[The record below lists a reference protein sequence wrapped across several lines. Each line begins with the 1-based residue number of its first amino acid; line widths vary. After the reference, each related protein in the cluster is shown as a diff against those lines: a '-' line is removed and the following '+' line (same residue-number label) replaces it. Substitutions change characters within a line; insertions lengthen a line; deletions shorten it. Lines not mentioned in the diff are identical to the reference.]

1 MNKTLK
7 GKLLI
12 GTVVSVISI
21 NIAFTIFISIF
32 FNNSFKDS
40 IIEDVENIKITS
52 INIIRE
58 KEVAEEPLW
67 RSLSPINEVVQGY
80 VSFANEEGKINQ
92 FVGKA
97 VNNEEINN
105 IILESNNIKSLI
117 KFKNLNKSY
126 FITYNYP
133 IYLDENFIS
142 NLIIQKDYTNKFY
155 EMIKTIIII
164 ILGQVLVV
172 ITLIFTIASIIKK
185 SIMPLNKLNESM
197 KNFKLGKYTEDIEVS
212 SEDEISDL
220 AKTYNLMKNQLI
232 NQDKSLREF
241 FNNATHELKTPVTS
255 ISLYSQILR
264 DNDIKEMDEE
274 FINRASSRI
283 VLECEKMKTLVE
295 NILET
300 SRGGINRNKVK
311 TMFSIKDLIMQ
322 IEEDFEVR
330 IKKRN
335 LKIINEIQELEYLG
349 VLEDFELVFA
359 NLLDNSIKYSCSKEI
374 EVKLFKEERSISL
387 TIKNKINKIP
397 EDIKNRLLEP
407 FIKHNNINNI
417 SKEISSSGLGLYLCS
432 EIAKENNWKLSYDI
446 IEDIIT
452 FKLEL

>member
-12 GTVVSVISI
+12 GTVVSVILI
-21 NIAFTIFISIF
+21 NIVFTIFISIF

-40 IIEDVENIKITS
+40 IIEDMENIKITS
-52 INIIRE
+52 INIISQ

-67 RSLSPINEVVQGY
+67 KSLSPINEVVQGY
-80 VSFANEEGKINQ
+80 VSFSNEEGKINQ
-92 FVGKA
+92 SVGKA
-97 VNNEEINN
+97 INSEEINS
-105 IILESNNIKSLI
+105 IILESDNIKSLI

-133 IYLDENFIS
+133 VYLDENFIS

-155 EMIKTIIII
+155 EMIKTITII
-164 ILGQVLVV
+164 ILGQVIVV
-172 ITLIFTIASIIKK
+172 IGLILTISSIIKK

-197 KNFKLGKYTEDIEVS
+197 KNFKLGKYSEDIEIS
-212 SEDEISDL
+212 SEDEISNL

-300 SRGGINRNKVK
+300 SRGSININKVK
-311 TMFSIKDLIMQ
+311 TKFSLKELIMQ

-330 IKKRN
+330 IRKRN

-349 VLEDFELVFA
+349 VLEDFELIFV
-359 NLLDNSIKYSCSKEI
+359 NLLDNSIKYSCSKEV
-374 EVKLFKEERSISL
+374 EVKLFKEEGTINL

-407 FIKHNNINNI
+407 FIKHNNIKDI

-446 IEDIIT
+446 IEEIIT

>member
-40 IIEDVENIKITS
+40 IIEDMENIKITS
-52 INIIRE
+52 INIIRQ

-67 RSLSPINEVVQGY
+67 KSLSPINDVVQGY
-80 VSFANEEGKINQ
+80 VSFSNEEGKINQ
-92 FVGKA
+92 SVGKA
-97 VNNEEINN
+97 VNSEEINS

-126 FITYNYP
+126 YITYNYP
-133 IYLDENFIS
+133 VYLDENFIS

-164 ILGQVLVV
+164 LLGQVLVV
-172 ITLIFTIASIIKK
+172 ITLILTIASIIKK

-300 SRGGINRNKVK
+300 SRGSINRDKVK
-311 TMFSIKDLIMQ
+311 TKFSLKDLIMQ

-330 IKKRN
+330 INKRN

-349 VLEDFELVFA
+349 VLEDFELIFV
-359 NLLDNSIKYSCSKEI
+359 NLFDNSIKYTSSKEI
-374 EVKLFKEERSISL
+374 EVKLSKEEETTSL
-387 TIKNKINKIP
+387 IIKNKINKIP

-407 FIKHNNINNI
+407 FIKHNNINDI

-446 IEDIIT
+446 IEEFIT

>member
-1 MNKTLK
+1 M
-7 GKLLI
+7 
-12 GTVVSVISI
+12 
-21 NIAFTIFISIF
+21 
-32 FNNSFKDS
+32 
-40 IIEDVENIKITS
+40 ENIKITS
-52 INIIRE
+52 INIIRQ

-67 RSLSPINEVVQGY
+67 KSLSPINDVVQGY
-80 VSFANEEGKINQ
+80 VSFSNEEGKINQ
-92 FVGKA
+92 SVGKA
-97 VNNEEINN
+97 VNSEEINS

-126 FITYNYP
+126 YITYNYP
-133 IYLDENFIS
+133 VYLDENFIS

-164 ILGQVLVV
+164 LLGQVLVV
-172 ITLIFTIASIIKK
+172 ITLILTIASIIKK

-300 SRGGINRNKVK
+300 SRGSININKVK
-311 TMFSIKDLIMQ
+311 TKFSLKELIMQ

-330 IKKRN
+330 INKRN

-374 EVKLFKEERSISL
+374 EVKLFKEDGTINL
-387 TIKNKINKIP
+387 TIKNKIN
-397 EDIKNRLLEP
+397 D
-407 FIKHNNINNI
+407 I

-432 EIAKENNWKLSYDI
+432 EIAKENNWKLSYNI
-446 IEDIIT
+446 VEEFIT
-452 FKLEL
+452 FELEL

>member
-40 IIEDVENIKITS
+40 IIEDMENIKITS
-52 INIIRE
+52 INIIRQ

-67 RSLSPINEVVQGY
+67 KSLSPINDVVQGY
-80 VSFANEEGKINQ
+80 VSFSNEEGKINQ
-92 FVGKA
+92 SVGKA
-97 VNNEEINN
+97 VNSEEINS

-126 FITYNYP
+126 YITYNYP
-133 IYLDENFIS
+133 VYLDENFIN

-164 ILGQVLVV
+164 LLGQVLVV

>member
-40 IIEDVENIKITS
+40 IIEDMENIKITS
-52 INIIRE
+52 INIIRQ

-67 RSLSPINEVVQGY
+67 KSLSPINDVVQGY
-80 VSFANEEGKINQ
+80 VSFSNEEGKINQ
-92 FVGKA
+92 SVGKA
-97 VNNEEINN
+97 VNSEEINS

-126 FITYNYP
+126 YITYNYP
-133 IYLDENFIS
+133 VYLDENFIS

-164 ILGQVLVV
+164 LLGQVLVV
-172 ITLIFTIASIIKK
+172 ITLILTIASIIKK

-300 SRGGINRNKVK
+300 SRGSINRDKVK
-311 TMFSIKDLIMQ
+311 TKFSLKDLIMQ

-330 IKKRN
+330 INKRN

-349 VLEDFELVFA
+349 VLEDFELIFV
-359 NLLDNSIKYSCSKEI
+359 NLFDNSIKYTSSKEI
-374 EVKLFKEERSISL
+374 EVKLSKEEETTSL
-387 TIKNKINKIP
+387 IIKNKINKIP

-407 FIKHNNINNI
+407 FIKHNNINDI
-417 SKEISSSGLGLYLCS
+417 SKEISSSGLGLYLCG

-446 IEDIIT
+446 IEEFIT